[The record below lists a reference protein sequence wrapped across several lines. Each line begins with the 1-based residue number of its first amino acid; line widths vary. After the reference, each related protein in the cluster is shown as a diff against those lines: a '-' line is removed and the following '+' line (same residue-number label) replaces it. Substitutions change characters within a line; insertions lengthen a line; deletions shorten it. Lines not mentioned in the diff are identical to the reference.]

1 MTALITGGAASITPD
16 VVLGYESARAA
27 GSIAHP
33 ILGSGSPDV
42 TLRPA
47 QMRSGSL
54 TLGFIQ
60 ATAEADSSAAEAN
73 LSAVAAFTLT
83 ESARATVGMRFIV
96 TGPIRRALS
105 SDTRATWT
113 VTFGYTEIA
122 P

>member
-1 MTALITGGAASITPD
+1 MTAQITGGAAPINPD
-16 VVLGYESARAA
+16 VVLGYESEREP

-33 ILGSGSPDV
+33 ILGSSSPDA

-60 ATAEADSSAAEAN
+60 ATAEADSSAAESN
-73 LSAVAAFTLT
+73 LSAAASFTLT
-83 ESARATVGMRFIV
+83 ESDRSTVGMRFIV
-96 TGPIRRALS
+96 TGPIRRAL
-105 SDTRATWT
+105 DPETRAAWT
-113 VTFGYTEIA
+113 VAFDYTEIA